1 MDELQ
6 DWEVSLLVDN
16 LNYGLKDE
24 WEMTRWIVCS
34 VLRPYLKKGMAEK
47 PVTELFPLP
56 TDTDN
61 KKMEVDTEITN
72 NQVDIMR
79 KRAAATAEKLNK
91 KKE

>member
-6 DWEVSLLVDN
+6 DWEVPILADN

-34 VLRPYLKKGMAEK
+34 VLRPYLKKSVAGK
-47 PVTELFPLP
+47 PITELFPLP
-56 TDTDN
+56 TDVDN
-61 KKMEVDTEITN
+61 KMMMEDTEITDK
-72 NQVDIMR
+72 QIDTMR
-79 KRAAATAEKLNK
+79 KRAAITAEKLNK